1 MPASGQARSS
11 EQQGSLTACDPAWTF
26 TRVAALEFPC
36 VQLGHRCEGLHVPA
50 CACRCVCVCMCVS
63 NCPHCTALRARPA
76 SPCEAPCL
84 PGSHPIRRAVREAW
98 WPHGEGGPR
107 GQPGPWAGGGEAAVC
122 ERVHIQGCSCVC
134 VSVCPC
140 ARSLQRGLEVT
151 IPQVAPSSAERV
163 LQAVGVGVFWGLS
176 VQMPGERESLRA
188 LWGRRASSPRLFLS
202 THSPERGEQP
212 AQRVGQRL
220 SRPLCPAGRGL
231 G

>member
-1 MPASGQARSS
+1 M
-11 EQQGSLTACDPAWTF
+11 
-26 TRVAALEFPC
+26 
-36 VQLGHRCEGLHVPA
+36 
-50 CACRCVCVCMCVS
+50 
-63 NCPHCTALRARPA
+63 
-76 SPCEAPCL
+76 
-84 PGSHPIRRAVREAW
+84 
-98 WPHGEGGPR
+98 
-107 GQPGPWAGGGEAAVC
+107 C

-140 ARSLQRGLEVT
+140 TRSLQRGLEVT
-151 IPQVAPSSAERV
+151 IPQVAPSSAEHV

-202 THSPERGEQP
+202 IHSPEKGEQL

-231 G
+231 GWRWAQCHLVGPQGGIRGITREQWPPWGERGPVMGKSGLGDLEGQTTPWSLTQP